1 MTAPS
6 GPRRLECITAMNAN
20 IFKTFFPDESRSVEQ
35 AVEAAISRVEKA
47 KANGG
52 GNHKGCDACG
62 RSWLDKYGK
71 DECPKCLS
79 PLSGGGGGTKR
90 APGEASTHKQSA
102 GSQWNLS
109 RASAPRAVRIRG
121 SSGNV
126 PSAARAKAPKLP
138 ASRAAESAP
147 RAESTSPSFES
158 AARATKGRTLPPLP
172 KVIHMAFESRSLVDA
187 AKCGQMT
194 S

>member
-126 PSAARAKAPKLP
+126 PR
-138 ASRAAESAP
+138 
-147 RAESTSPSFES
+147 
-158 AARATKGRTLPPLP
+158 
-172 KVIHMAFESRSLVDA
+172 
-187 AKCGQMT
+187 
-194 S
+194 